1 MEALKSYLFTAMLAS
16 LASTILIRITDP
28 RHRSYLRYIA
38 GLALLLL
45 ISSPLTSLGAEL
57 GAALSDVEF
66 SGSDKTEDDKKEFLG
81 EMGRTMSVQIG
92 DLIAKEF
99 SLSRERVTVKLT
111 LDLSDVS
118 AIAIYR
124 VDVSISG
131 NCDADAID
139 RYLTESLNC
148 EVTVIAV
155 P

>member
-1 MEALKSYLFTAMLAS
+1 M
-16 LASTILIRITDP
+16 
-28 RHRSYLRYIA
+28 
-38 GLALLLL
+38 
-45 ISSPLTSLGAEL
+45 

-99 SLSRERVTVKLT
+99 RLSRERVTVKLT